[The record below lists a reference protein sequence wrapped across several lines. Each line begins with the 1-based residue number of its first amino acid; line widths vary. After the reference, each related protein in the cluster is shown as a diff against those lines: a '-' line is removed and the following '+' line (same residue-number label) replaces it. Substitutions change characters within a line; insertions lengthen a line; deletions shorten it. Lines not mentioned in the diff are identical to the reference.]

1 MAWNYSPYQQNYYQP
16 PQMPTTQPQNNGI
29 IWVQGIEAAKSY
41 LVAPGNTVALWDS
54 ETQSIYIKTADMSG
68 MPNLRVLDYTE
79 RMTAPKPTEAHGN
92 DYVGREEFN
101 ALLERVNAMWQSA
114 GKVADDV

>member
-1 MAWNYSPYQQNYYQP
+1 MAWNYNPYQTYYQP
-16 PQMPTTQPQNNGI
+16 QQMPQQIPAQNNGI

-54 ETQSIYIKTADMSG
+54 ENQSIYLKTADMSG
-68 MPNLRVLDYTE
+68 MPTLRVLDYSE
-79 RMTAPKPTEAHGN
+79 RVTVPKPVEAHNN

-101 ALLERVNAMWQSA
+101 ALLERVNAMS
-114 GKVADDV
+114 GKVDDNG